1 MLLSECNRD
10 CSCSTEEWDPV
21 CSDSGITYISPC
33 LAGCISSSGFGKN
46 TVGPPKTCCLI
57 SHWLLLRKKND
68 QYISALSHNLVL
80 VFTSL
85 LFPQDLPSKTT
96 LLPATLQ
103 FLSLSQVFHNCSCV
117 STSFP
122 QGSSTSVKLGQC
134 PHARDCSRS
143 FTSYMAV
150 SVLSS
155 FINALGATPGYM
167 VIIRSVSG
175 VNFKWEY

>member
-1 MLLSECNRD
+1 MLFSECNRD

-33 LAGCISSSGFGKN
+33 LAGCIGSSGYGKS
-46 TVGPPKTCCLI
+46 TVGLHYFGPPRTVI
-57 SHWLLLRKKND
+57 VSSRP
-68 QYISALSHNLVL
+68 VL
-80 VFTSL
+80 
-85 LFPQDLPSKTT
+85 QTT
-96 LLPATLQ
+96 PLPATLH

-167 VIIRSVSG
+167 VIIRSVGNINVTLKIGAYVSYTATLG
-175 VNFKWEY
+175 